1 MVGIACATS
10 PSSGAAAAF
19 NKRHLQTFTT
29 SNKNKHR
36 GGNAKNSITESGDV
50 LHVSS
55 KQTNKRKNVGAFRR
69 KRQDYATWKGRVG
82 VHVEY
87 DDFDLKKLMNVI
99 YQTLSTDWE
108 IVDCY
113 DVMRLWLPVDS
124 HHFSAGEEDVPPG
137 EGAYAEGDGQIH
149 ASMPEVFVFGFGA
162 VVFWNFKGEDTEKQW
177 IEQHLTSNK
186 EVLGLKHNPDAIESA
201 CDEMGFCYGDTF
213 RWHRDVV
220 QLQTRDAGEKLAVS
234 FAVAKSANLS
244 IYEWRMQS
252 AVERNAYIPE
262 DLAKHGSLSLSRR
275 EINVEVGRLYLLSY
289 AINLETNMLDTPE
302 EFWEDDKFEPNY
314 KGSIKY
320 LDVDSRIILLN
331 TRLEVLKGLNSILM
345 EAAHNHHA
353 SFLEWIIIIL
363 IVAEILIESFRAW
376 RETHNDYM

>member
-1 MVGIACATS
+1 MVGIARATS

-137 EGAYAEGDGQIH
+137 EGAYADGDGQIH
-149 ASMPEVFVFGFGA
+149 ASMPGMYVICRTFYSTTYT
-162 VVFWNFKGEDTEKQW
+162 KL
-177 IEQHLTSNK
+177 ILISN
-186 EVLGLKHNPDAIESA
+186 V
-201 CDEMGFCYGDTF
+201 
-213 RWHRDVV
+213 
-220 QLQTRDAGEKLAVS
+220 
-234 FAVAKSANLS
+234 
-244 IYEWRMQS
+244 
-252 AVERNAYIPE
+252 
-262 DLAKHGSLSLSRR
+262 
-275 EINVEVGRLYLLSY
+275 YLLATQRSLCLD
-289 AINLETNMLDTPE
+289 LEL
-302 EFWEDDKFEPNY
+302 
-314 KGSIKY
+314 
-320 LDVDSRIILLN
+320 
-331 TRLEVLKGLNSILM
+331 
-345 EAAHNHHA
+345 
-353 SFLEWIIIIL
+353 
-363 IVAEILIESFRAW
+363 
-376 RETHNDYM
+376 